1 MTTQHTPGT
10 WNFHT
15 TAGDHQF
22 AIYSEADETGKD
34 LALVY
39 NRNENS
45 KADAKLLAAAPDLL
59 AALKNL
65 HTIVMQSNDR
75 SIFDNSTRAEIVA
88 KAYTA
93 IQRATNP

>member
-45 KADAKLLAAAPDLL
+45 KADAKLMAAAPELL
-59 AALKNL
+59 EALQAIVNKFDSVKKVAEAGIATELNL
-65 HTIVMQSNDR
+65 ALSV
-75 SIFDNSTRAEIVA
+75 
-88 KAYTA
+88 